1 MGKSSILLLLG
12 SIIWACSGSSYAQE
26 KKFCGTTEAVAQA
39 LKDYPELAES
49 RRQVEESRQAFMANH
64 SGSTEAA
71 AVIYTIP
78 VVFHIVHKYG
88 PENITDAQVHDA
100 MAILNRD
107 FRKKNADTSAIA
119 TQHFKDIAADCEIE
133 FKLAKKDP
141 NGNCTNG
148 IDRIVSNETYIG
160 DDDSKLNYWTGSK
173 YLNIWVVNNI
183 SSGAAGYSYLP
194 GSAPSGKDGIII
206 LYDYVGSI
214 GSGSVSRSR
223 SLGHEVGHY
232 LDLLHTWG
240 GSNSPGVACGN
251 DFVNDTPTTKGWTSC
266 TLTNTD
272 VCNSGTPENV
282 QNYMEYSYC
291 TNMFTDDQKNVMRSV
306 FGVSQFRYV
315 LASSGNAAFTGIDG
329 NGPALCSPVAD
340 FSSSTKLAC
349 ANDPVTFNDISWRGA
364 PASWAW
370 SFQGGAPSASTT
382 SSPVVTYA
390 APGIYSVTMVA
401 TNGVGFDS
409 EIKTGY
415 ITIFSSVASY
425 TTAPYLEGFEG
436 STIPTDWTVFNES
449 GVTWAQT
456 SSAKYAGTKCIMI
469 NNMSNTSGAVDEIV
483 TPSYDLTKM
492 PGPIIS
498 FKLAYAQKSSTT
510 DDILEVFASDDC
522 GKTWDSRFSK
532 TGSLLATIAAPQSS
546 AFYPTSTT
554 TQWRNEYVNVSPF
567 INSTN
572 VRLKFKFTSDRGN
585 NIFIDNININA
596 YLSVKN
602 EDAGILDLSLFPNPA
617 KQAATVRFIAEKQG
631 VASIVV
637 VDMLGRK
644 VANVFDGKIYSG
656 EQEYKIDTSELSK
669 GVYFVNVNF
678 DNVIISKPLM
688 IAE

>member
-1 MGKSSILLLLG
+1 MGKFPILLALG
-12 SIIWACSGSSYAQE
+12 SVIWACGGSLYAQE
-26 KKFCGTTEAVAQA
+26 KKFCGTTEAVEQA
-39 LKDYPELAES
+39 LKDHPELMES
-49 RRQVEESRQAFMANH
+49 RHQVEESRQAFMTNH
-64 SGSTEAA
+64 SGSTEA

-78 VVFHIVHKYG
+78 VVFHIIHKYG
-88 PENITDAQVHDA
+88 PENITDAQVQDA
-100 MAILNRD
+100 IAILNRD

-119 TQHFKDIAADCEIE
+119 TQHFKDIASDCEIE

-141 NGNCTNG
+141 SGNCTNG

-160 DDDSKLNYWTGSK
+160 DDGSKLNYWTGSK

-194 GSAPSGKDGIII
+194 GSAPAGTDGIII

-214 GSGSVSRSR
+214 GSGAASRSR

-240 GSNSPGVACGN
+240 WTNSPGVTCGD
-251 DFVNDTPTTKGWTSC
+251 DFIGDTPITKGWSSC
-266 TLTNTD
+266 TLINTD
-272 VCNSGTPENV
+272 VCSSGTPENV

-291 TNMFTDDQKNVMRSV
+291 SNMFTDDQRDAMKFILSPAQYRNSLVTPT
-306 FGVSQFRYV
+306 
-315 LASSGNAAFTGIDG
+315 NAAFTGIDG
-329 NGPALCSPVAD
+329 NGPALCTPVAD
-340 FSSSTKLAC
+340 FSSLNRLAC
-349 ANDPVTFNDISWRGA
+349 VNDPVTFTDLSWRGA
-364 PASWAW
+364 PSSWAW
-370 SFQGGAPSASTT
+370 SFQGGAPSTSTA

-401 TNGVGFDS
+401 TNGVGSDS

-469 NNMSNTSGAVDEIV
+469 NNMSNTSGAVDEIIS
-483 TPSYDLTKM
+483 PSYDLTKM
-492 PGPIIS
+492 PGPIIT
-498 FKLAYAQKSSTT
+498 FKLAYAQKSSST
-510 DDILEVFASDDC
+510 DDVLEVFASDDC

-532 TGSLLATIAAPQSS
+532 TGSLLATIVGPQNT
-546 AFYPTSTT
+546 AFYPGST
-554 TQWRNEYVNVSPF
+554 TQWRNEYINVSPF
-567 INSTN
+567 INSNN
-572 VRLKFKFTSDRGN
+572 VRLKFRFTSDRGN

-602 EDAGILDLSLFPNPA
+602 EDVGILDLSLFPNPA
-617 KQAATVRFIAEKQG
+617 KQATTVHFIAEKQG
-631 VASIVV
+631 EASIVV
-637 VDMLGRK
+637 VDVLGRK

-656 EQEYKIDTSELSK
+656 EQEYKIDTSVLSK
-669 GVYFVNVNF
+669 GVYYVNVNF